1 MLSRI
6 AESMFWIGRYVERS
20 EDTARLLQTHLRLLV
35 EDSGAEAD
43 TCRNLLAL
51 MSVDD
56 IEQPTQADLL
66 RVLGYDLREPTS
78 IYSSWAA
85 ARENARRAREV
96 IPLDLWESIN
106 TTWQSLPSA
115 PFDVAQAH
123 TFLNWARER
132 SALFAGIARGI
143 MVRDDGWEFMSM
155 GRSLERVDMTS
166 RMVASASLPGGST
179 QWPSVLRGC
188 GGHDAF
194 LRTYR
199 GVHTD
204 REAAQFLI
212 LDGRFPR
219 SIMHGL
225 VSAGDSLRRVTQ
237 HNTLATQQSEF
248 AVRALGQLR
257 ARLEYA
263 DVDDL
268 LSNLNSEMNV
278 VQDVAAE
285 VTNAVATN
293 YFAAADATSWVTEGI
308 R

>member
-1 MLSRI
+1 
-6 AESMFWIGRYVERS
+6 
-20 EDTARLLQTHLRLLV
+20 
-35 EDSGAEAD
+35 
-43 TCRNLLAL
+43 
-51 MSVDD
+51 MSVDH
-56 IEQPTQADLL
+56 IENPTHADLL

-85 ARENARRAREV
+85 ARDNARRAREV

-106 TTWQSLPSA
+106 TTWQQLPRA
-115 PFDVAQAH
+115 PFGVAGAH

-143 MVRDDGWEFMSM
+143 MVRDDGWQFMSM
-155 GRSLERVDMTS
+155 GRSLGAGRHDLADGGLGLADRRQHPS
-166 RMVASASLPGGST
+166 GRRCSA
-179 QWPSVLRGC
+179 GC

-212 LDGRFPR
+212 LDARFPR

-225 VSAGDSLRRVTQ
+225 VAASDSLRKI
-237 HNTLATQQSEF
+237 TQQQHAGRA
-248 AVRALGQLR
+248 AVRVRCPGSGPTAGPVGVR
-257 ARLEYA
+257 GGI
-263 DVDDL
+263 DDL
-268 LSNLNSEMNV
+268 L
-278 VQDVAAE
+278 
-285 VTNAVATN
+285 TTW
-293 YFAAADATSWVTEGI
+293 TP